1 MSNPIRTAFLAA
13 LAAAT
18 ALSPVALAPKA
29 FAYEASAKQAILV
42 DLTGR
47 RVLYEK
53 NADQHMPTSS
63 MSKMMTIY
71 MVFDALKAGK
81 IHLDDEFTV
90 SEHAW
95 RQTYKQD
102 ESSMFLPLNGRVKVE
117 DLIRGVIIQ
126 SGNDATVVLAEG
138 IGGSEQ
144 QFVDEMNAKAKEIG
158 LEDSHFMNPHGM
170 PDPNHYSTA
179 RDLATLAE
187 RLIVDFPEY
196 YHFFGELE
204 YTYNG
209 IKQGNR
215 NPLLYH
221 QGSGADGLKT
231 GHTDAGGYGLTGS
244 AVRDG
249 RRLVVVVNGLPSMQA
264 RADDPQALLDYGFN
278 EFKALTLFK
287 PGDTVGRALTWQ
299 GVDPRVSLVID
310 QPVTVTVNP
319 EERKGI
325 KAVLKMPETVKA
337 PIAAGQ
343 PVGKLVVSVPGQPDQ
358 EFQLKTGAA
367 VERLGFFPRIAM
379 AAHYLM
385 GGKPDTTEDEPE
397 KTAADTKPAAD
408 KGPPK
413 PPPPSAARRSP
424 LADTGGAPATNT
436 AIPAGPPPPDAEDA
450 PAPAEAPAPAHKKKH
465 H

>member
-1 MSNPIRTAFLAA
+1 MSTNPRITFAAVIAAAA
-13 LAAAT
+13 LLTPFAAR
-18 ALSPVALAPKA
+18 
-29 FAYEASAKQAILV
+29 AYEASAKQAILV
-42 DLTGR
+42 DLTGH

-53 NADQHMPTSS
+53 NADEHMPTSS

-102 ESSMFLPLNGRVKVE
+102 ESSMFLPINGRVKVE

-138 IGGSEQ
+138 IGGSET

-158 LEDSHFMNPHGM
+158 LTDSHFMNPHGM

-187 RLIVDFPEY
+187 RLNADFPEY

-204 YTYNG
+204 FTYNN

-221 QGSGADGLKT
+221 AGSGADGLKT

-244 AVRDG
+244 AVREG

-278 EFKALTLFK
+278 EFKAYTVFK
-287 PGDTVGRALTWQ
+287 PGETVQRAATWLGNQ
-299 GVDPRVSLVID
+299 PFVPLVVDE
-310 QPVTVTVNP
+310 PVAVTLSFA
-319 EERKGI
+319 ERKGL
-325 KAVLKMPETVKA
+325 KAVVKMPEAIKA
-337 PIAAGQ
+337 PIVQGQ
-343 PVGKLVVSVPGQPDQ
+343 EIGKLVISTPGLPDE
-358 EFQLKTGAA
+358 EFPLKAGAS

-379 AAHYLM
+379 AAHYML
-385 GGKPDTTEDEPE
+385 GGKPE
-397 KTAADTKPAAD
+397 
-408 KGPPK
+408 
-413 PPPPSAARRSP
+413 
-424 LADTGGAPATNT
+424 APQET
-436 AIPAGPPPPDAEDA
+436 
-450 PAPAEAPAPAHKKKH
+450 AEAPAAADKPADKTPAKPVPPSSAARKVAPPADKPN
-465 H
+465 

>member
-1 MSNPIRTAFLAA
+1 MSKSISTAFLAA

-18 ALSPVALAPKA
+18 ALSPAAL
-29 FAYEASAKQAILV
+29 AYEASAKQAILV
-42 DLTGR
+42 DITGR

-53 NADQHMPTSS
+53 NADEHMPTSS

-102 ESSMFLPLNGRVKVE
+102 ESSMFLPINGRVKVE

-138 IGGSEQ
+138 IGGSEA
-144 QFVDEMNAKAKEIG
+144 QFMDEMNEKAKQIG
-158 LEDSHFMNPHGM
+158 LADSHFVNPHGM

-187 RLIVDFPEY
+187 RLVTDFPEY

-204 YTYNG
+204 FTYNN

-221 QGSGADGLKT
+221 AGSGADGLKT

-244 AVRDG
+244 AIRDG
-249 RRLVVVVNGLPSMQA
+249 RRLIVVVNGLPSMQA

-278 EFKALTLFK
+278 EFKSYTLFK
-287 PGDTVGRALTWQ
+287 AGDTVEKVATWE
-299 GVDPRVSLVID
+299 GVQPFVPLVIET
-310 QPVTVTVNP
+310 PVAITLSFA
-319 EERKGI
+319 EKKGV
-325 KAVLKMPETVKA
+325 KVVVKMPETVKA
-337 PIAAGQ
+337 PIEAGQ
-343 PVGKLVVSVPGQPDQ
+343 LVGKLVVSIPGMPDE
-358 EFQLKTGAA
+358 EFPLKTASA
-367 VERLGFFPRIAM
+367 VERLGFFRRLAM
-379 AAHYLM
+379 AANYML
-385 GGKPDTTEDEPE
+385 GGRPEAPKPEAEE
-397 KTAADTKPAAD
+397 KKAVAEKA
-408 KGPPK
+408 PPK
-413 PPPPSAARRSP
+413 PIPPSSAARKMP
-424 LADTGGAPATNT
+424 APTGANAPQPDAVATPPAEAAPA
-436 AIPAGPPPPDAEDA
+436 
-450 PAPAEAPAPAHKKKH
+450 AEAPAPAATEPAPHKKKH
-465 H
+465 R

>member
-1 MSNPIRTAFLAA
+1 MSTCIKITITSL
-13 LAAAT
+13 LVAT
-18 ALSPVALAPKA
+18 TLLSPLSAM
-29 FAYEASAKQAILV
+29 AYEASAKQAILV
-42 DLTGR
+42 DLTGH

-53 NADQHMPTSS
+53 NADEHMPTSS

-102 ESSMFLPLNGRVKVE
+102 ESSMFLPINGRVKVE

-138 IGGSEQ
+138 IGGSET

-158 LEDSHFMNPHGM
+158 LTDSHFMNPHGM
-170 PDPNHYSTA
+170 PDPTHYSTA
-179 RDLATLAE
+179 RALATLAE
-187 RLIVDFPEY
+187 RLVADFPEY

-204 YTYNG
+204 FTYNN

-221 QGSGADGLKT
+221 AGSGADGLKT

-244 AVRDG
+244 AVREG

-278 EFKALTLFK
+278 EFKAFTLFK
-287 PGDTVGRALTWQ
+287 PGETVQREATWMGEQ
-299 GVDPRVSLVID
+299 PFVPLVVD
-310 QPVTVTVNP
+310 QPVAVTLSLA
-319 EERKGI
+319 ERKGL
-325 KAVLKMPETVKA
+325 KAVVKMPETVKA
-337 PIAAGQ
+337 PIAQGQ
-343 PVGKLVVSVPGQPDQ
+343 EIGKLVISAPGLPD
-358 EFQLKTGAA
+358 
-367 VERLGFFPRIAM
+367 VDFP
-379 AAHYLM
+379 
-385 GGKPDTTEDEPE
+385 
-397 KTAADTKPAAD
+397 
-408 KGPPK
+408 
-413 PPPPSAARRSP
+413 
-424 LADTGGAPATNT
+424 
-436 AIPAGPPPPDAEDA
+436 
-450 PAPAEAPAPAHKKKH
+450 
-465 H
+465 

>member
-1 MSNPIRTAFLAA
+1 MSNRSPAIAIA
-13 LAAAT
+13 LAVLMSGGAAQ
-18 ALSPVALAPKA
+18 
-29 FAYEASAKQAILV
+29 AYEANAKEAILV
-42 DLTGR
+42 DITGH

-53 NADQHMPTSS
+53 SADEHMPTSS

-102 ESSMFLPLNGRVKVE
+102 ESSMFLPINGRVKVE

-144 QFVDEMNAKAKEIG
+144 QFMEELNEKAKQIG
-158 LEDSHFMNPHGM
+158 LSDSHFVNPHGM

-187 RLIVDFPEY
+187 RLVVDFPEY

-204 YTYNG
+204 YTYNN

-221 QGSGADGLKT
+221 AGSGADGLKT

-244 AVRDG
+244 AIREG
-249 RRLVVVVNGLPSMQA
+249 RRLIVVVNGLPSMQA

-278 EFKALTLFK
+278 EFKAYTLFK
-287 PGDTVGRALTWQ
+287 PGETVEKVTTWQ
-299 GVDPRVSLVID
+299 GVQPSVALTTD
-310 QPVTVTVNP
+310 QPIAVTLSSV
-319 EERKGI
+319 ERKGL
-325 KAVLKMPETVKA
+325 KAIVKMPETVKA
-337 PIAAGQ
+337 PIAQGQ
-343 PVGKLVVSVPGQPDQ
+343 EVGKLVVSVPGQPDT
-358 EFQLKTGAA
+358 EYPLRTAAA
-367 VERLGFFPRIAM
+367 VDRLGFFPRIGM
-379 AAHYLM
+379 AIGYTL
-385 GGKPDTTEDEPE
+385 GGKPEAPKPEPE
-397 KTAADTKPAAD
+397 EKKPAAE
-408 KGPPK
+408 KAPPK
-413 PPPPSAARRSP
+413 PVPPSSAARKMP
-424 LADTGGAPATNT
+424 L
-436 AIPAGPPPPDAEDA
+436 PDAATPPAAA
-450 PAPAEAPAPAHKKKH
+450 PKPN
-465 H
+465 

>member
-1 MSNPIRTAFLAA
+1 MSTCFKTTFAA
-13 LAAAT
+13 TLTAT
-18 ALSPVALAPKA
+18 ALLSPLSALA
-29 FAYEASAKQAILV
+29 YESNAKQAILV
-42 DLTGR
+42 DLTGH

-53 NADQHMPTSS
+53 NADEHMPTSS

-81 IHLDDEFTV
+81 IKLDDEFTV

-102 ESSMFLPLNGRVKVE
+102 ESSMFLPINGRVKVE

-138 IGGSEQ
+138 LGGSET
-144 QFVDEMNAKAKEIG
+144 QFVDEMNEKAKQIG
-158 LEDSHFMNPHGM
+158 LTDSHFMNPHGM

-187 RLIVDFPEY
+187 RLVTDFPEY

-204 YTYNG
+204 YTYNN

-221 QGSGADGLKT
+221 AGSGADGLKT

-244 AVRDG
+244 AVREG

-278 EFKALTLFK
+278 EFKAYTLFK
-287 PGDTVGRALTWQ
+287 PGETVQRAATWE
-299 GVDPRVSLVID
+299 GVEPFVPLVVD
-310 QPVTVTVNP
+310 QPVAVTLAFA
-319 EERKGI
+319 ERKGL
-325 KAVLKMPETVKA
+325 KAVVRMPETVKA
-337 PIAAGQ
+337 PIAEGQ
-343 PVGKLVVSVPGQPDQ
+343 EVGKLVILVPGLPDQ
-358 EFQLKTGAA
+358 EFPLKTGAA
-367 VERLGFFPRIAM
+367 IQRLGFFPRIAM
-379 AAHYLM
+379 AAHYM
-385 GGKPDTTEDEPE
+385 MSGRPE
-397 KTAADTKPAAD
+397 VPQEAAEVPAAEKPAEKA
-408 KGPPK
+408 PPK
-413 PPPPSAARRSP
+413 PVPPSSAARK
-424 LADTGGAPATNT
+424 APASNATPTDKPN
-436 AIPAGPPPPDAEDA
+436 
-450 PAPAEAPAPAHKKKH
+450 
-465 H
+465 

>member
-1 MSNPIRTAFLAA
+1 MRTCFKTIL
-13 LAAAT
+13 AAT
-18 ALSPVALAPKA
+18 AASVALASA
-29 FAYEASAKQAILV
+29 ISAQAYEANAKQAILV
-42 DLTGR
+42 DLTGH

-53 NADQHMPTSS
+53 NADEHMPTSS

-102 ESSMFLPLNGRVKVE
+102 ESSMFLPINGRVKVE

-138 IGGSEQ
+138 LAGSESE
-144 QFVDEMNAKAKEIG
+144 FVNEMNERAKQIG
-158 LEDSHFMNPHGM
+158 LADSHFMNPHGM

-187 RLIVDFPEY
+187 RLVTDFPEY

-204 YTYNG
+204 YTYNN

-221 QGSGADGLKT
+221 AGSGADGLKT

-244 AVRDG
+244 AMRDG

-278 EFKALTLFK
+278 EFKAFTLFK
-287 PGDTVGRALTWQ
+287 PGETIQREATWMGEQ
-299 GVDPRVSLVID
+299 PFVPLVVD
-310 QPVTVTVNP
+310 QPVAVTLSLA
-319 EERKGI
+319 ERKGL
-325 KAVLKMPETVKA
+325 KAVVKMPETVKA
-337 PIAAGQ
+337 PIAQGQ
-343 PVGKLVVSVPGQPDQ
+343 EIGKLVISSPGLPDQ
-358 EFQLKTGAA
+358 EFPLKAGAA
-367 VERLGFFPRIAM
+367 VERVGFFPRIAM
-379 AAHYLM
+379 AAHYML
-385 GGKPDTTEDEPE
+385 GGRPEVPQDVPDQPVAE
-397 KTAADTKPAAD
+397 KPAEKAA
-408 KGPPK
+408 PPK
-413 PPPPSAARRSP
+413 PVPPSSAARKAPPPSSA
-424 LADTGGAPATNT
+424 APADKPN
-436 AIPAGPPPPDAEDA
+436 
-450 PAPAEAPAPAHKKKH
+450 
-465 H
+465 

>member
-1 MSNPIRTAFLAA
+1 MNTRLKTLAA
-13 LAAAT
+13 ILAAT
-18 ALSPVALAPKA
+18 SLLIPLAAQA
-29 FAYEASAKQAILV
+29 FESNAKQAILV
-42 DLTGR
+42 DLTGH

-53 NADQHMPTSS
+53 NADEHMPTSS

-81 IHLDDEFTV
+81 IHLTDELTV

-102 ESSMFLPLNGRVKVE
+102 ESSMFLPINGRVKVE

-138 IGGSEQ
+138 IGGSET

-158 LEDSHFMNPHGM
+158 LTDSHFMNPHGM

-187 RLIVDFPEY
+187 RLHADFPEY

-204 YTYNG
+204 YTYNN

-221 QGSGADGLKT
+221 AGSGADGLKT

-244 AVRDG
+244 AEREG

-278 EFKALTLFK
+278 EFKAYTLFK
-287 PGDTVGRALTWQ
+287 PGEAVSRAATWE
-299 GVDPRVSLVID
+299 GVQPFVPLVVD
-310 QPVTVTVNP
+310 QPVVATLSFA
-319 EERKGI
+319 EKKGL
-325 KAVLKMPETVKA
+325 KAVVKMPETVKA
-337 PIAAGQ
+337 PIAEGQ
-343 PVGKLVVSVPGQPDQ
+343 QIGKLVVSMPGLPDE
-358 EFQLKTGAA
+358 EFPLKAGAS

-379 AAHYLM
+379 AAHYMM
-385 GGKPDTTEDEPE
+385 GGRPEVPREEAESAPANAAEKAAPAKPV
-397 KTAADTKPAAD
+397 
-408 KGPPK
+408 PPS
-413 PPPPSAARRSP
+413 SAARK
-424 LADTGGAPATNT
+424 APASSAT
-436 AIPAGPPPPDAEDA
+436 PAAA
-450 PAPAEAPAPAHKKKH
+450 PN
-465 H
+465 

>member
-1 MSNPIRTAFLAA
+1 MSKFLRNSVATRVTAAILSASTFM
-13 LAAAT
+13 
-18 ALSPVALAPKA
+18 SPVAM
-29 FAYEASAKQAILV
+29 AYESNAKQAILV
-42 DLTGR
+42 DVTGR

-102 ESSMFLPLNGRVKVE
+102 ESSMFLPINGRVKVE
-117 DLIRGVIIQ
+117 DLVRGVVIQ

-138 IGGSEQ
+138 IGGSES
-144 QFVDEMNAKAKEIG
+144 QFVDEMNEKAKQIG
-158 LEDSHFMNPHGM
+158 LSDSHFMNPHGM

-187 RLIVDFPEY
+187 RLVEDFPEY

-204 YTYNG
+204 YTYNN

-221 QGSGADGLKT
+221 AGSGADGLKT

-244 AVRDG
+244 AIRDG
-249 RRLVVVVNGLPSMQA
+249 RRLIVVVNGLPSMQA
-264 RADDPQALLDYGFN
+264 RADDPQSLLDYGFN
-278 EFKALTLFK
+278 EFKAYTLFK
-287 PGDTVGRALTWQ
+287 AGETVEKVATWE
-299 GVDPRVSLVID
+299 GVQPFVPLVIET
-310 QPVTVTVNP
+310 PVTVTLNFA
-319 EERKGI
+319 EKKGV
-325 KAVLKMPETVKA
+325 KAVVKMPETVKA
-337 PIAAGQ
+337 PIEAGQ
-343 PVGKLVVSVPGQPDQ
+343 LVGKLVVSIPGMPDE
-358 EFQLKTGAA
+358 EFPLKTASA

-379 AAHYLM
+379 AANYLL
-385 GGKPDTTEDEPE
+385 GGRPEAPQPEPEGKKAAE
-397 KTAADTKPAAD
+397 KTA
-408 KGPPK
+408 PK
-413 PPPPSAARRSP
+413 PIPPSSAARK
-424 LADTGGAPATNT
+424 APAL
-436 AIPAGPPPPDAEDA
+436 IPAPSPETA
-450 PAPAEAPAPAHKKKH
+450 PAASTQKN
-465 H
+465 

>member
-1 MSNPIRTAFLAA
+1 MRTRLKTLAA
-13 LAAAT
+13 ILAAT
-18 ALSPVALAPKA
+18 SLLSPLAAQA
-29 FAYEASAKQAILV
+29 FESNAKQAILV
-42 DLTGR
+42 DLTGH

-53 NADQHMPTSS
+53 NADEHMPTSS

-102 ESSMFLPLNGRVKVE
+102 ESSMFLPINGRVKVE

-138 IGGSEQ
+138 IGGSET

-158 LEDSHFMNPHGM
+158 LTDSHFMNPHGM

-187 RLIVDFPEY
+187 RLHADFPEY

-204 YTYNG
+204 YTYNN

-221 QGSGADGLKT
+221 AGSGADGLKT

-244 AVRDG
+244 AEREG

-278 EFKALTLFK
+278 EFKAYTLFK
-287 PGDTVGRALTWQ
+287 PGEAVSRAATWQ
-299 GVDPRVSLVID
+299 GEQPFVPLVVD
-310 QPVTVTVNP
+310 QPVAVTLSFA
-319 EERKGI
+319 EKKGL
-325 KAVLKMPETVKA
+325 KAVVKMPETVKA
-337 PIAAGQ
+337 PIAEGQ
-343 PVGKLVVSVPGQPDQ
+343 EIGKLVVSMPGLPD
-358 EFQLKTGAA
+358 EEYPLKAGAS

-379 AAHYLM
+379 AAHYML
-385 GGKPDTTEDEPE
+385 GGRPDVPREEQEAAPANAAEKAAPAKPV
-397 KTAADTKPAAD
+397 
-408 KGPPK
+408 PPS
-413 PPPPSAARRSP
+413 SAARK
-424 LADTGGAPATNT
+424 APASS
-436 AIPAGPPPPDAEDA
+436 AA
-450 PAPAEAPAPAHKKKH
+450 PVAAPN
-465 H
+465 

>member
-1 MSNPIRTAFLAA
+1 MSISLKATFTAA
-13 LAAAT
+13 LASATLLTPLSAMAFESAAR
-18 ALSPVALAPKA
+18 
-29 FAYEASAKQAILV
+29 QAILV
-42 DLTGR
+42 DLTGH

-81 IHLDDEFTV
+81 IKLDDEFTV

-102 ESSMFLPLNGRVKVE
+102 ESSMFLPINGRVKVE

-138 IGGSEQ
+138 LGGSEQ
-144 QFVDEMNAKAKEIG
+144 QFVNEMNEKAKQIG
-158 LEDSHFMNPHGM
+158 LADSHFMNPHGM

-187 RLIVDFPEY
+187 RLVVDFPEY

-204 YTYNG
+204 YTYNN

-221 QGSGADGLKT
+221 AGSGVDGLKT
-231 GHTDAGGYGLTGS
+231 GHTDAGGYGLTAS
-244 AVRDG
+244 AIRDG

-278 EFKALTLFK
+278 EFKAYTLFK
-287 PGDTVGRALTWQ
+287 PGETITREATWLGDQ
-299 GVDPRVSLVID
+299 PFVPLVLD
-310 QPVTVTVNP
+310 QPVAVTLSLA
-319 EERKGI
+319 ERKGL
-325 KAVLKMPETVKA
+325 KAVVKMPETVKA
-337 PIAAGQ
+337 PIVQGQ
-343 PVGKLVVSVPGQPDQ
+343 EIGKLVITAPDQPDE
-358 EFQLKTGAA
+358 EFPLKAGAS
-367 VERLGFFPRIAM
+367 VGRLGFFPRIAM
-379 AAHYLM
+379 AASYML
-385 GGKPDTTEDEPE
+385 GSRPEVPQDTADQQ
-397 KTAADTKPAAD
+397 AAEKPAEKAAPA
-408 KGPPK
+408 KPVPPS
-413 PPPPSAARRSP
+413 SAARRAQPASS
-424 LADTGGAPATNT
+424 AAPADKPN
-436 AIPAGPPPPDAEDA
+436 
-450 PAPAEAPAPAHKKKH
+450 
-465 H
+465 